1 MSALPNAFADDSSGV
16 GRFIDL
22 LHRTIGLDAE
32 SIGANAVARA
42 VRERYH
48 LWRDERGGTLDDYY
62 RAVTQDGAHMQEL
75 IDAVVVPE
83 TWFFRDPE
91 AYAALARL
99 ARVRLH
105 ERPAKPVRVLSAP
118 CSTGEEAY
126 TVAMSLLEAGIPAE
140 RFTIDAIDV
149 SERALAIARRAH
161 YGRNAFRGRALDYRD
176 RHFVASDGGWQLDPA
191 IAQSVC
197 FSQANLLQLDALAFE
212 RFDFILCRNV
222 LIYFD
227 RDTQCAALRVLDGLL
242 AQGGTLFVGPAET
255 GLLMREGMSS
265 ANIPLAFAFN
275 RPEHERANVFRGGWP
290 RQHTP
295 HSQHAPHS
303 QHDPQIIAKP
313 IKPAFVLPA
322 WASAPPP
329 VRATP
334 VMTPREEAPKEPANL
349 THARALADAGQLDDA
364 ARAAHAY
371 LSAHPSNA
379 DAYYLLGVIADARG
393 ERQASRGHYRRALY
407 LDPAHREA
415 LAHLAACLSLDG
427 DESGAR
433 LLLARAGRISG
444 AAR

>member
-1 MSALPNAFADDSSGV
+1 MSALPSVFADEPCNI
-16 GRFIDL
+16 GRFIEL

-32 SIGANAVARA
+32 SIGANAVSRA
-42 VRERYH
+42 VRERYS
-48 LWRDERGGTLDDYY
+48 LWRDEQGGTLDDYY
-62 RAVTQDGAHMQEL
+62 RAVTQDGARMQEL
-75 IDAVVVPE
+75 IEAVVVPE

-91 AYAALARL
+91 AFAALARL
-99 ARVRLH
+99 ARMRLH
-105 ERPAKPVRVLSAP
+105 ERPASPVRVLSAP

-126 TVAMSLLEAGIPAE
+126 TVAMALLEAGIPAE

-161 YGRNAFRGRALDYRD
+161 YGRNAFRGRALDFRD
-176 RHFVASDGGWQLDPA
+176 RHFRATDNGWQLHPA
-191 IAQSVC
+191 VAQSVR

-227 RDTQCAALRVLDGLL
+227 RDTQCAVLRVLDGLL
-242 AQGGTLFVGPAET
+242 ATGGTLFVGPAET

-275 RPEHERANVFRGGWP
+275 RPERERAKVFNGAWSGVPVAQPVPPLKR
-290 RQHTP
+290 
-295 HSQHAPHS
+295 
-303 QHDPQIIAKP
+303 
-313 IKPAFVLPA
+313 AFVLPA
-322 WASAPPP
+322 WASAPPV
-329 VRATP
+329 VRAMP
-334 VMTPREEAPKEPANL
+334 VAPPREEARIAPAPATNL
-349 THARALADAGQLDDA
+349 AHARELADAGQLDAA

-371 LSAHPSNA
+371 LDAHPSNA

-393 ERQASRGHYRRALY
+393 EHQASRGHYRRALY

-415 LAHLAACLSLDG
+415 LTHLAACLSLDG

-433 LLLARAGRISG
+433 LLLARAERVTGSTR
-444 AAR
+444 

>member
-1 MSALPNAFADDSSGV
+1 MSALPTPFPDAGHGEPFGI
-16 GRFIDL
+16 GRFIEL

-32 SIGANAVARA
+32 SIGANSVSRA
-42 VRERYH
+42 VRERYN
-48 LWRDERGGTLDDYY
+48 LWRDEQSGTLDDYY
-62 RAVTQDGAHMQEL
+62 RAVTQDAARMQEL
-75 IDAVVVPE
+75 IEAVVVPE

-91 AYAALARL
+91 AFAALARL

-126 TVAMSLLEAGIPAE
+126 TVAMSLIEAGIPAE

-149 SERALAIARRAH
+149 SERALAVARRAH
-161 YGRNAFRGRALDYRD
+161 YGRNAFRGRALEFRE
-176 RHFVASDGGWQLDPA
+176 RHFRVADGGWQLDPA
-191 IAQSVC
+191 IAQSVR

-227 RDTQCAALRVLDGLL
+227 RDTQCAVFRVLDGLL

-275 RPEHERANVFRGGWP
+275 RAERQSMSVFDGTWP
-290 RQHTP
+290 AVPAVKTP
-295 HSQHAPHS
+295 P
-303 QHDPQIIAKP
+303 PMKT
-313 IKPAFVLPA
+313 AFVLPA
-322 WASAPPP
+322 WASAPPM

-334 VMTPREEAPKEPANL
+334 APVIRPREETRVQPEPANSL
-349 THARALADAGQLDDA
+349 KHARELADAGQLDA
-364 ARAAHAY
+364 AASAAHAY
-371 LSAHPSNA
+371 LGVHPSNA

-393 ERQASRGHYRRALY
+393 EHQASRGHYRRALY
-407 LDPAHREA
+407 LEPSHREA
-415 LAHLAACLSLDG
+415 LTHLAACLSLDG

-433 LLLARAGRISG
+433 RLLARAERVTGS
-444 AAR
+444 AR